1 MRTFSKLVFICN
13 VCFIIAAILRL
24 FEIWLRKGG
33 NPNAVIPLHSFVAT
47 VIVLGLFVSILL
59 DILFAILIV
68 AKKILRQ
75 PINISS
81 FILYFNLIMLP
92 IEIWYNFFWKTGS

>member
-1 MRTFSKLVFICN
+1 M
-13 VCFIIAAILRL
+13 LRL
-24 FEIWLRKGG
+24 LEIWLRKGG
-33 NPNAVIPLHSFVAT
+33 NPNAVIPLHSIVAT
-47 VIVLGLFVSILL
+47 VIVLGLFLSILF
-59 DILFAILIV
+59 DVLFAIVIV

-92 IEIWYNFFWKTGS
+92 IEIWYNFIWKTGA